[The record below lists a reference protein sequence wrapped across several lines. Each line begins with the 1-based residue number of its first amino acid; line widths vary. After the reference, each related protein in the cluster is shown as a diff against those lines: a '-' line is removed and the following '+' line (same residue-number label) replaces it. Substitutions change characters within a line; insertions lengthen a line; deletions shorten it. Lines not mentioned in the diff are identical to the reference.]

1 MRNNSPR
8 KLALLFAGIY
18 TVLFFLFGF
27 VLIREW
33 LPGSIFTIIMGSAV
47 IFTFSFLLL
56 LYILR
61 SYIYEKIR
69 PLYRVIRKSGKQSK
83 KTNIVSDSANPIKDV
98 YSDVGDWAKNK
109 MSEIAQLKANEKF
122 RKEFIGNVSHEL
134 KTPIFNIQGYIL
146 TLLEGGLDDKSVNTL
161 YLERAEKSINRM
173 IHIVRDLEDIAL
185 LETGELAL
193 DMEEFDLIRLVEE
206 VLELNEMRAK
216 KRGIELSLMGEKDRV
231 ILVYA
236 DRIRILE
243 VISNLLVNGIA
254 YGNNGGWVHIDF
266 VDIDQHVMVEVAD
279 NGVGINE
286 KDQKRIFER
295 FYRVDK
301 SRSREEGGTGL
312 GLAISKHFVEAHGH
326 TINLRS
332 EKGKGTAFS
341 FMLNKSKT

>member
-1 MRNNSPR
+1 
-8 KLALLFAGIY
+8 
-18 TVLFFLFGF
+18 
-27 VLIREW
+27 
-33 LPGSIFTIIMGSAV
+33 
-47 IFTFSFLLL
+47 
-56 LYILR
+56 
-61 SYIYEKIR
+61 
-69 PLYRVIRKSGKQSK
+69 
-83 KTNIVSDSANPIKDV
+83 
-98 YSDVGDWAKNK
+98 
-109 MSEIAQLKANEKF
+109 
-122 RKEFIGNVSHEL
+122 
-134 KTPIFNIQGYIL
+134 
-146 TLLEGGLDDKSVNTL
+146 
-161 YLERAEKSINRM
+161 M

-312 GLAISKHFVEAHGH
+312 GLAISKHFIEAHGH